1 MKWITRQLESTVLRL
16 SRQRPGVVITGARQ
30 TGKTSLAR
38 RLFPDHAF
46 VSLDLPSEAEQAERD
61 PSTFLRRH
69 PPPLVVDEVQYA
81 PGLFRHLKMVIDT
94 QREKNGQFIL
104 TGSQKPALMQGVSES
119 LAGRVGMVELEGCSW
134 EELRLAG
141 VEATTEAAVVR
152 GGMPELWE
160 KQDLHASEF
169 HRAYTTTYLE
179 RDLRTLLDVGSLR
192 DFERFLRAC
201 ALRSAQVLNK
211 ADLARD
217 IGISPSTV
225 SAWISVLEA
234 SNQICLLE
242 PWFSNRT
249 KSLVKS
255 PKLYLCD
262 SGLLCYLLGIDT
274 VEELTESPYRGAV
287 WETFVCAELRKKL
300 RLGGRGELFF
310 WRDRTKE
317 VDFLVHKAGKFELLD
332 AKWSEHPNA
341 KEAHV
346 LASVAATLPEHSI
359 KRMALICRT
368 PNAYPLPP
376 QGDFAI
382 HAVPVW
388 EA

>member
-1 MKWITRQLESTVLRL
+1 MTWITRHLESTVLQL
-16 SRQRPGVVITGARQ
+16 SQQRPGVVITGARQ

-38 RLFPDHAF
+38 QLFPDHAF

-81 PGLFRHLKMVIDT
+81 PGLFRHLKVEIDKH
-94 QREKNGQFIL
+94 RDKNGQFIL

-119 LAGRVGMVELEGCSW
+119 LAGRVGMVELEGCSL

-141 VEATTEAAVVR
+141 VEVTPEAAAVR

-160 KQDLHASEF
+160 KPDLHAAEF
-169 HRAYTTTYLE
+169 HRSYTTTYLE
-179 RDLRTLLDVGSLR
+179 RDLRALLDVGSLR

-201 ALRSAQVLNK
+201 ALRSAQILNK
-211 ADLARD
+211 VDLARD
-217 IGISPSTV
+217 IGMSPSTV

-262 SGLLCYLLGIDT
+262 SGLLCYLLGIDN
-274 VEELTESPYRGAV
+274 VDDLIESPYRGAV
-287 WETFVCAELRKKL
+287 WETFVCAELRKKM

-317 VDFLVHKAGKFELLD
+317 VDFLIHKAGGFELLD
-332 AKWSEHPNA
+332 AKWSEHPDA
-341 KEAHV
+341 KDGDI
-346 LASVAATLPEHSI
+346 LARVAETLPENAV
-359 KRMALICRT
+359 KRMALICRS

-376 QGDFAI
+376 KRDFAI
-382 HAVPVW
+382 QAVPVW